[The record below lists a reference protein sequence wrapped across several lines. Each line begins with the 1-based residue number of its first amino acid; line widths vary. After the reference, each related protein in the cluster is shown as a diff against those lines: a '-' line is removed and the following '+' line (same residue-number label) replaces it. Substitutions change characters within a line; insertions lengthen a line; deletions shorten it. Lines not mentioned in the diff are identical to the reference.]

1 MEKLF
6 HTKYWD
12 YSDQKININ
21 GRVCLKNSVYWGIL
35 TVLFTLIVQPF
46 VQNTVESIPYN
57 YIIKIN
63 IVIYVIFILDLI
75 ISIIKTS
82 SVNKTIEKL
91 KQLGSSK
98 EYNKISLKLYKYLK
112 RQVKAFPTMKSES
125 ISKFL
130 NNKLELETIKQKII
144 EIKEKIRKNKKD
156 TE

>member
-144 EIKEKIRKNKKD
+144 
-156 TE
+156 